1 MGTFGQS
8 HAVAFGDHVVV
19 ITLEAAMGD
28 SDAGSEVMQLLI
40 GTIAD
45 HV

>member
-19 ITLEAAMGD
+19 ITLEAATGIPMLAAK
-28 SDAGSEVMQLLI
+28 SCSSW
-40 GTIAD
+40 
-45 HV
+45 